1 MQTIVFENP
10 GEIDL
15 RSISTFG
22 VSVKEGDNPIGFFGT
37 GLKYAIAVLLRTGHR
52 AVIHAGEQ
60 TVEFGKRTES
70 VRGKSFEFVTMAV
83 NGSPAEA
90 IGFTTDL
97 GKQWEL
103 WMAYREIACNCKDEG
118 GHASRLLG
126 AERPV
131 CKPGHTVISVTG
143 DDFAAVH
150 ALRDQYLLEDA
161 PDFMLGTV
169 EVRRRP
175 SRAMYYRGVRVM
187 DLQHEAMFTYNETAK
202 VELTE
207 DRTVKNPFVVNY
219 QLASAVLRCD
229 DAAFLHQVLTADQST
244 FEGAMDLHWTG
255 LRPGQTFMKVMGSCI
270 ADRVTRVNT
279 SAVAVF
285 NQYAT
290 EMVKPREIEMTRVQQ
305 MCMEKAL
312 DFCSRIGFQ
321 IRGSYPISVVES
333 LGNGCLG
340 LAKDETIYIAER
352 VFHLGGT
359 KQLASTLIEEYL
371 HLRQG
376 WADCTRDLQSFLF
389 DKVVSLGEELTGEPL

>member
-37 GLKYAIAVLLRTGHR
+37 GLKYAIAVLLRTGHQ
-52 AVIHAGEQ
+52 VTIYAGEQ
-60 TVEFGKRTES
+60 IVEFGKRTEC
-70 VRGKSFEFVTMAV
+70 VRGKAFEFVTMAI
-83 NGSPAEA
+83 NGAPAEA

-118 GHASRLLG
+118 GHARHLLG
-126 AERPV
+126 LRLSGKA
-131 CKPGHTVISVTG
+131 GHTVICVTG
-143 DDFAAVH
+143 DDFASVH
-150 ALRDQYLLEDA
+150 ALRHQYLLEDE
-161 PDFMLGTV
+161 PDFMLGTF

-202 VELTE
+202 VDLTE
-207 DRTVKNPFVVNY
+207 DRTVRNVYAVNY
-219 QLASAVLRCD
+219 QLASAVLACD
-229 DAAFLHQVLTADQST
+229 DAAFLHKLLTADRKT
-244 FEGAMDLHWTG
+244 FEGAMNLHWTG
-255 LRPGQTFMKVMGSCI
+255 LRPGQTFMKVMGDCI

-279 SAVAVF
+279 SAIAVF
-285 NQYAT
+285 NKYAA

-305 MCMEKAL
+305 VCMERAL

-321 IRGSYPISVVES
+321 VRGSYPISVVES
-333 LGNGCLG
+333 LGEGCLG

-376 WADCTRDLQSFLF
+376 WSDLTRELQSFLF
-389 DKVVSLGEELTGEPL
+389 DKVVSLGEELMGEPL